1 MHFNGEI
8 PSARCKCARMPDAIQ
23 CSKLKTQ
30 SIQMQCQ
37 LQFSAAAVQKKANHS
52 TMLQFSAAQDSPSKN
67 PDGRR
72 YDAEVESSE

>member
-1 MHFNGEI
+1 
-8 PSARCKCARMPDAIQ
+8 MPDAIQ

-37 LQFSAAAVQKKANHS
+37 LQFSAAAVQKANHS
-52 TMLQFSAAQDSPSKN
+52 MMLQFSAAQDSPSKN
-67 PDGRR
+67 PDSRR